1 MKIEFEPTGLVR
13 QIDDLGRVVIP
24 KDFRIRADIHTGDS
38 FEIFADGKGN
48 FYIKFYKRL
57 ESEVDEE

>member
-1 MKIEFEPTGLVR
+1 MKIEFEPTGFVR

-24 KDFRIRADIHTGDS
+24 KDLRIRANVHTGDQ
-38 FEIFADGKGN
+38 FEIFADGKGD

-57 ESEVDEE
+57 ESEAEE